1 MSEFGPD
8 VANPLVSA
16 DIFTLARDLQTE
28 ASGNYSRAAEA
39 ADGGWRELYAA
50 SALAYDTWAA
60 EIERIAQDIQ
70 RIEQSTLLA
79 QERVRPAT
87 VLNDESEPE
96 AL

>member
-28 ASGNYSRAAEA
+28 ASGNYARAAEA

-50 SALAYDTWAA
+50 SALA
-60 EIERIAQDIQ
+60 
-70 RIEQSTLLA
+70 
-79 QERVRPAT
+79 
-87 VLNDESEPE
+87 
-96 AL
+96 